1 MASRSVIC
9 RSRRLR
15 QIIDVRDTGKSRY
28 FAITEFNNCFIIR
41 SPSLFFNE
49 YLREAKRSA
58 FFHSRTSTHEQNIIC
73 SQTQLDNIA
82 HAQTIICRQLFAGHV
97 VGFRPMKRKKIL
109 HRMIIYLTRAW
120 VNIAFPCRKRGSKS
134 ATVFSAISRSGIGAS
149 PCSPLLASATCFWTL
164 AVRSP
169 VWVTTV
175 YWNEKIITI
184 IIKIIIWLQ
193 DWGHYIPM
201 IWPSFLKRV

>member
-1 MASRSVIC
+1 MNIFGKRSDLPFFTQE
-9 RSRRLR
+9 RSR
-15 QIIDVRDTGKSRY
+15 VVS
-28 FAITEFNNCFIIR
+28 F
-41 SPSLFFNE
+41 
-49 YLREAKRSA
+49 
-58 FFHSRTSTHEQNIIC
+58 THEQNIIC

-82 HAQTIICRQLFAGHV
+82 HAQTIICWQLFGGHV
-97 VGFRPMKRKKIL
+97 VDFRPMKRKKIL

-149 PCSPLLASATCFWTL
+149 PCSLFLASATCFWTL

-175 YWNEKIITI
+175 YCNVKIITI

-193 DWGHYIPM
+193 DWGHHIPM
-201 IWPSFLKRV
+201 VWPSFLKRV

>member
-9 RSRRLR
+9 RSQRLR

-28 FAITEFNNCFIIR
+28 FAQPRSIIVLSFDHQVCF
-41 SPSLFFNE
+41 LMNMFG
-49 YLREAKRSA
+49 KRSDLP
-58 FFHSRTSTHEQNIIC
+58 FFTQERSRVVSFTHEQNIIC

-82 HAQTIICRQLFAGHV
+82 HAQTIICWQLFGGHV

-149 PCSPLLASATCFWTL
+149 PCSLLLASTTCF
-164 AVRSP
+164 
-169 VWVTTV
+169 
-175 YWNEKIITI
+175 
-184 IIKIIIWLQ
+184 
-193 DWGHYIPM
+193 
-201 IWPSFLKRV
+201 

>member
-1 MASRSVIC
+1 MNIF
-9 RSRRLR
+9 
-15 QIIDVRDTGKSRY
+15 G
-28 FAITEFNNCFIIR
+28 
-41 SPSLFFNE
+41 
-49 YLREAKRSA
+49 KRSDLPFSLKNDHA
-58 FFHSRTSTHEQNIIC
+58 WFPLRMSRILFTAKHSW
-73 SQTQLDNIA
+73 
-82 HAQTIICRQLFAGHV
+82 TIICWQLFAGHV

-109 HRMIIYLTRAW
+109 HRIIIYLTRAW

-149 PCSPLLASATCFWTL
+149 PCSLLLASATCFWTL

-193 DWGHYIPM
+193 DWGHHIPM
-201 IWPSFLKRV
+201 VWPSFLKRV